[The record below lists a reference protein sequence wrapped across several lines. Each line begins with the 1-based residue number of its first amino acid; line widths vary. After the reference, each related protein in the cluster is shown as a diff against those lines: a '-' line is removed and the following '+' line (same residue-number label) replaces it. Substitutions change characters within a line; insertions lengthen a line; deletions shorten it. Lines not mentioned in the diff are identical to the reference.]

1 MNNIIKICIICT
13 LLSFLPSI
21 STAQVSSE
29 YMGDK
34 KQTYSLA
41 YPVVDIEDK
50 KIEDKINEDIEA
62 QLEDLKEKIEKHVY
76 SKVDMTYYEKYEE
89 STCSNSSSSYDS
101 SNDANSSICRRRGDI

>member
-1 MNNIIKICIICT
+1 MNNIIKICIIFT

-50 KIEDKINEDIEA
+50 KIEDK
-62 QLEDLKEKIEKHVY
+62 
-76 SKVDMTYYEKYEE
+76 
-89 STCSNSSSSYDS
+89 
-101 SNDANSSICRRRGDI
+101 R